1 MKVQSWPT
9 CIAHYSCPKD
19 EQWLFSLNMALI
31 IEEIWLLRNQAFY
44 QGIHIDIQV
53 AISHIHF
60 KMSKLSACG
69 IRMNPPYL
77 SMNLS
82 NIHGSPIPWAG

>member
-9 CIAHYSCPKD
+9 CIAHCSCPKD

-31 IEEIWLLRNQAFY
+31 IEEIWLLRNQTFY
-44 QGIHIDIQV
+44 QGIHIDIQA

-60 KMSKLSACG
+60 KMSKLSSLWNTNEATLPVHEP
-69 IRMNPPYL
+69 IQHSWIPPTL
-77 SMNLS
+77 
-82 NIHGSPIPWAG
+82 G